1 MQPPAPFP
9 PRSREAHKKSAGDVL
24 VIAGSRGM
32 SGAAYLAAKAALRGG
47 AGLVTLA
54 CPEGIH
60 LALEIK
66 TTCVMTRGLPET
78 AEGALSKGA
87 LQPLLGLTGTRDAL
101 AIGPGLGRHRETAE
115 LIRHLVQVFLGGLE
129 PDQGPKL
136 VLDADGLNAF
146 EGQGAALAAVA
157 SRAVLTPH
165 PGEFRRLG
173 GKLSSGAESEERE
186 AALRSFVEETRVCT
200 LLKGAGTLVCAPG
213 PEGLV
218 VYRNETGNPGMA
230 TAGSGDVLTGLIAA
244 LLAQGLDP
252 FPAACLGAWIH
263 GRAGDLGARRFGQPS
278 LIASDLLGELPA
290 VIRAL

>member
-1 MQPPAPFP
+1 MQPPVPFP
-9 PRSREAHKKSAGDVL
+9 QRPRDAHKKSVGDVL
-24 VIAGSRGM
+24 VVAGSRGM

-60 LALEIK
+60 GALEVK

-78 AEGALSKGA
+78 PDGALSNAA
-87 LQPLLGLTGTRDAL
+87 LQPLLGLSAARDAL

-129 PDQGPKL
+129 PGQGPRL

-146 EGQGAALAAVA
+146 EGKGSDLAPLAG
-157 SRAVLTPH
+157 RAVLTPH

-173 GKLSSGAESEERE
+173 GALPAGAGHPERE
-186 AALRSFVEETRVCT
+186 AALRAFVAETQVCT
-200 LLKGAGTLVCAPG
+200 LLKGAGTLVCAPS
-213 PEGLV
+213 PEGLQ
-218 VYRNETGNPGMA
+218 VYLNETGNPGMA

-244 LLAQGLDP
+244 LLAQGLAP

-263 GRAGDLGARRFGQPS
+263 GRAGDLGARRLGEPS
-278 LIASDLLGELPA
+278 LIASDLLDELPSA
-290 VIRAL
+290 IRAL